1 MPQSKS
7 MEFSKSPDVAMS
19 SIDEMVDRPIAH
31 RGLHDGHSII
41 ENTPSAFAAAI
52 AGRYGIECDLQITAD
67 GEAMV
72 HHDDALGR
80 LTHGGARL
88 DAMTTAELKRIP
100 FKASTDRMITLG
112 ELCDLAAGRSALF
125 IELKSH
131 FNRDQRLVNRTADV
145 LSRYRG
151 PAAVMSFDPVQMVAL
166 REIAPALLRGIVAE
180 SRAGRNHGRRDHAW
194 AAARR
199 EFVYGEQ
206 VMRMRPQFVAYAVND
221 LPSVMIVVARK
232 LFRLPILAWTV
243 RNTIERQRAER
254 HADQMIFEGFRP

>member
-1 MPQSKS
+1 
-7 MEFSKSPDVAMS
+7 MEFSKSPDIAMT
-19 SIDEMVDRPIAH
+19 SIDGMVARPIAH

-52 AGRYGIECDLQITAD
+52 AGRYGIECDVQITAD

-72 HHDDALGR
+72 HHDNALGR
-80 LTHGGARL
+80 LTEGGARL
-88 DAMTTAELKRIP
+88 DAMITAELKRVP

-131 FNRDQRLVNRTADV
+131 FDRDQRLVNRTADV

-151 PAAVMSFDPVQMVAL
+151 SAAVMSFDPVQMVAL

-180 SRAGRNHGRRDHAW
+180 SRYRGSRGWRDHAW

-199 EFVYGEQ
+199 EFIYGEQ
-206 VMRMRPQFVAYAVND
+206 VMRMRPHFVAYAVND
-221 LPSVMIVVARK
+221 LPAAMIVVARK

-243 RNTIERQRAER
+243 RNAIERQKAER

>member
-1 MPQSKS
+1 
-7 MEFSKSPDVAMS
+7 MEFSKSLDIAMT
-19 SIDEMVDRPIAH
+19 SIDGMIDRPIAH

-52 AGRYGIECDLQITAD
+52 AQRYGIECDVQITAD
-67 GEAMV
+67 GEALV

-80 LTHGGARL
+80 LTEGSARL
-88 DAMTTAELKRIP
+88 DAMTTAEIQRIP

-131 FNRDQRLVNRTADV
+131 FDRDQRLVNRAADV

-151 PAAVMSFDPVQMVAL
+151 SAAVMSFDPVQMVAL
-166 REIAPALLRGIVAE
+166 RQTAPALLRGIVAE
-180 SRAGRNHGRRDHAW
+180 SRYRRSHGRRDRAW

-199 EFVYGEQ
+199 KFVYGEQ
-206 VMRMRPQFVAYAVND
+206 VMRMRPHFAAYAVND
-221 LPSVMIVVARK
+221 LPTVMIGVARK

-243 RNTIERQRAER
+243 RSAIERQKAER